1 MLTSPLTCFLKA
13 QITSLT
19 MLHAEKFVTASG
31 SEKDG
36 AGLEWDSPGSWTT
49 EPSCNSRGRL
59 GR

>member
-13 QITSLT
+13 QITSLM

-36 AGLEWDSPGSWTT
+36 AGLGQPWLLDHGAILQQSSKQ
-49 EPSCNSRGRL
+49 GR
-59 GR
+59 